1 MPPAS
6 SHARVRSLAS
16 SEGKEA
22 AEFLSV
28 WFRRVVGSDESAF
41 ESLFRALHDDL
52 LSHAVRILGDAAA
65 ARDVVQDAFVKFWER
80 RREHDPT
87 GSVRALLHRTVRN
100 LALNQIRDGRRRDEL
115 LAENYEPSRSR
126 PPEPDAS
133 LAGRELETRIQGWI
147 SELPDRQREALTL
160 SRFQG
165 LSHEEIA
172 RVMEVTPRT
181 VNNHL
186 VRALRT
192 LRDRIDTQD
201 PPRPPN
207 G

>member
-6 SHARVRSLAS
+6 SQARVRSIPSA
-16 SEGKEA
+16 EGTA
-22 AEFLSV
+22 TTEFLSV

-52 LSHAVRILGDAAA
+52 LSHAVRILGDAAS

-87 GSVRALLHRTVRN
+87 GSVRALLHLTVRN
-100 LALNQIRDGRRRDEL
+100 LALNQIRDGRRRAEL
-115 LAENYEPSRSR
+115 LAESYEPTRSR

-133 LAGRELETRIQGWI
+133 LAGRELEDRIQEWI
-147 SELPDRQREALTL
+147 QELPDRQREALTL

-165 LSHEEIA
+165 LNHEEIA

-192 LRDRIDTQD
+192 LRERIETLD
-201 PPRPPN
+201 PPPPPN